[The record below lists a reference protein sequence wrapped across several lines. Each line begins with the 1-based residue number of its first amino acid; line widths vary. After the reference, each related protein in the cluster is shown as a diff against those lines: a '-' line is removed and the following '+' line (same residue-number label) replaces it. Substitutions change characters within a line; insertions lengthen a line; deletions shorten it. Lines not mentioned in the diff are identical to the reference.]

1 MEVYVLMESWKNL
14 KNAYDMK
21 IYIIFKVKKVY
32 VIVLSTLMQIIEKI
46 YLLIYFE
53 FIDDFGSGLPY
64 LSVNCTLEN
73 GRHHIPRVILFALGT
88 VVLGG

>member
-32 VIVLSTLMQIIEKI
+32 VIVLSTLMQIIGKI

-64 LSVNCTLEN
+64 DLSTVRLKMDDTIY
-73 GRHHIPRVILFALGT
+73 HVLFYLH
-88 VVLGG
+88 